1 MKSGIKVVVMLV
13 AMVLLF
19 ASCSNI
25 PLADIANPSPYAM
38 FVALDTPG
46 KLTSPLYYVKGNTIK
61 HIDDGLYGTLL
72 SQTDVVYMRQT
83 AKMDNPELIY
93 KNMRNGRTVKLITPD
108 QFGTII
114 GILASENR
122 EKIIL
127 HIWPDGIATGNN
139 VFVVLNRDNILK
151 NPTHINIQVISQ
163 GKLYSIIKWIAAI
176 GDDGSMIYVGS
187 NGAPDEALVYRSSS
201 GNEKIIAKYR
211 ENSEFSDLITE
222 GIHPPYEVAYI
233 NSKEKEAYILG
244 KSGVWT
250 YDIPT
255 GSLSLTF
262 PLKETDSQGLS
273 VDLKNSK
280 LLVWGTKI
288 GKASVN
294 IYNLDGDL
302 LKTATGIYVYDPR
315 IIDDSIYGISMV
327 KEKTIYSYTI
337 GEIDLRGTATKPL
350 KNKIFI
356 SQNDIKWWDIT
367 DRK

>member
-1 MKSGIKVVVMLV
+1 MKNWVKVMAMMTVVVMLFV
-13 AMVLLF
+13 
-19 ASCSNI
+19 SCSSI
-25 PLADIANPSPYAM
+25 PLADVANPSPYAM

-61 HIDDGLYGTLL
+61 HIDDGLYGILL
-72 SQTDVVYMRQT
+72 SQTDIVYMRQT
-83 AKMDNPELIY
+83 AKMDNPELVY
-93 KNMRNGRTVKLITPD
+93 KNMESGRTVKLITPD

-122 EKIIL
+122 EKIVL

-139 VFVVLNRDNILK
+139 LFVILSRDNILK
-151 NPTHINIQVISQ
+151 DPTHINIHVINE

-176 GDDGSMIYVGS
+176 GDDGSIIYVGS
-187 NGAPDEALVYRSSS
+187 NGAPDEALVYRSTS
-201 GNEKIIAKYR
+201 GEEKIIAKYK

-233 NSKEKEAYILG
+233 DSRARKAYILG

-250 YDIPT
+250 YDIST

-262 PLKETDSQGLS
+262 PLKEVDSQGLS
-273 VDLKNSK
+273 VDIESGK

-288 GKASVN
+288 GKSSVN
-294 IYNLDGDL
+294 IYDLGGKL
-302 LKTATGIYVYDPR
+302 LKTATGMYIYDPR
-315 IIDDSIYGISMV
+315 IVNGNIYGIGMI

-337 GEIDLRGTATKPL
+337 GEVDFQGTATKPL
-350 KNKIFI
+350 KNRIFI